1 MSPSRSSRSP
11 RSSGAGR
18 SASGVAAQAKNSPVL
33 SVLARTGYAVNG
45 ILHVLIGGI
54 AIGVA
59 SGAGTGSGADQS
71 GALGALAA
79 APGGVFVLWVIV
91 VGLAALGIWQLLSAV
106 LVREPDATKRAAH
119 IAAELGKAVAYLA
132 IAVTALTFALGGS
145 SNSASSTKS
154 FSATLLASP
163 GGVILLVVVGLGVLA
178 IGVVFVVRGVR
189 QSFTKHIRVPAGT
202 VGKAVVALGVVG
214 YVAKGI
220 AVGVVGILFIVA
232 AATADP
238 SQATGLDGA
247 LRSMLRL
254 PFGGTVLVAVGIGV
268 IAYGLYCFARARLAK
283 L

>member
-1 MSPSRSSRSP
+1 MSASRSSRSS
-11 RSSGAGR
+11 RSSVTGR
-18 SASGVAAQAKNSPVL
+18 SASGVAAKAKNSPAL

-45 ILHVLIGGI
+45 ILHILIGGI

-59 SGAGTGSGADQS
+59 SGAGAGSGADQS
-71 GALGALAA
+71 GALGALAS

-91 VGLAALGIWQLLSAV
+91 VGLAALGIWQLLSAA
-106 LVREPDATKRAAH
+106 LVREPDTTKRAAH
-119 IAAELGKAVAYLA
+119 IAGELGKAVAYLA
-132 IAVTALTFALGGS
+132 IAATALTFALGGS

-189 QSFTKHIRVPAGT
+189 QLFTDHIRVPAGT
-202 VGKAVVALGVVG
+202 AGKAVVVLGVVG
-214 YVAKGI
+214 YVAKGV

-247 LRSMLRL
+247 LRSMLEL
-254 PFGGTVLVAVGIGV
+254 PFGGVILVAVGIGV

>member
-1 MSPSRSSRSP
+1 MSPSRSSRS
-11 RSSGAGR
+11 SAAGR
-18 SASGVAAQAKNSPVL
+18 SASGVAAQSKNSPVL

-45 ILHVLIGGI
+45 ILHILIGGI

-59 SGAGTGSGADQS
+59 SGAGAGSGADQS

-91 VGLAALGIWQLLSAV
+91 VGLAALGIWQLLSAA

-119 IAAELGKAVAYLA
+119 IAGELGKAVAYLA
-132 IAVTALTFALGGS
+132 IAATALTFALGGS

-163 GGVILLVVVGLGVLA
+163 GGVFLLVVIGLGVLA

-202 VGKAVVALGVVG
+202 AGKAVVALGVVG
-214 YVAKGI
+214 YAAKGI

-232 AATADP
+232 ALTADP
-238 SQATGLDGA
+238 SRATGLDGA
-247 LRSMLRL
+247 LKALLGL
-254 PFGGTVLVAVGIGV
+254 PFGGAILVAVGVGV

>member
-1 MSPSRSSRSP
+1 MPPSTSSVP
-11 RSSGAGR
+11 
-18 SASGVAAQAKNSPVL
+18 SASGVAREAKNSPVL

-45 ILHVLIGGI
+45 VLHLLIGGI

-59 SGAGTGSGADQS
+59 SGAGSGSGAEADQS
-71 GALGALAA
+71 GALGALAS
-79 APGGVFVLWVIV
+79 APGGVFVLWVVV
-91 VGLAALGIWQLLSAV
+91 VGLAALGIWQLLSAA

-119 IAAELGKAVAYLA
+119 IAGELGKAVAYLA
-132 IAVTALTFALGGS
+132 IAATAFTFASGGS
-145 SNSASSTKS
+145 SNSASSTKG
-154 FSATLLASP
+154 FSATLLSSP
-163 GGVILLVVVGLGVLA
+163 GGVFLLVVVGLGVLA

-189 QSFTKHIRVPAGT
+189 QSFTKHIRVPGGTAGR
-202 VGKAVVALGVVG
+202 AVVALGVVG

-247 LRSMLRL
+247 LRALLQL
-254 PFGGTVLVAVGIGV
+254 PFGGVILVAVGIGV
-268 IAYGLYCFARARLAK
+268 IAYGVYCFARARLAK

>member
-1 MSPSRSSRSP
+1 M
-11 RSSGAGR
+11 
-18 SASGVAAQAKNSPVL
+18 AAKAKNSPAL

-45 ILHVLIGGI
+45 ILHILIGGI

-59 SGAGTGSGADQS
+59 SGAGAGSGADQS

-91 VGLAALGIWQLLSAV
+91 VGLAALGIWQLLSAA

-119 IAAELGKAVAYLA
+119 IAGELGKAVAYLA

-154 FSATLLASP
+154 FSATLLANP
-163 GGVILLVVVGLGVLA
+163 GGVILLVIVGLGVLA

-247 LRSMLRL
+247 LKALLGL
-254 PFGGTVLVAVGIGV
+254 PFGRVILVSVGIGV

>member
-1 MSPSRSSRSP
+1 M
-11 RSSGAGR
+11 
-18 SASGVAAQAKNSPVL
+18 AAQAKNSPVL

-45 ILHVLIGGI
+45 ILHILIGGI

-59 SGAGTGSGADQS
+59 FGAGAGSGADQS
-71 GALGALAA
+71 GALGALAS

-91 VGLAALGIWQLLSAV
+91 VGLAALGIWQLLSAALV
-106 LVREPDATKRAAH
+106 LEPDATKRAAH
-119 IAAELGKAVAYLA
+119 IAGELGKAVAYLA
-132 IAVTALTFALGGS
+132 IAATALTFALGGS
-145 SNSASSTKS
+145 SNSASSTTS

-189 QSFTKHIRVPAGT
+189 QSFTKHIRVPAGA
-202 VGKAVVALGVVG
+202 VGTAVVALGVVG

-247 LRSMLRL
+247 LKSLLGL
-254 PFGGTVLVAVGIGV
+254 PFGKVILVAVGIGV
-268 IAYGLYCFARARLAK
+268 IAYGLYCFARSRLAK

>member
-1 MSPSRSSRSP
+1 MSPHLSSRS
-11 RSSGAGR
+11 
-18 SASGVAAQAKNSPVL
+18 SASGVARQAKNSPIL

-45 ILHVLIGGI
+45 ILHLLIGGI

-59 SGAGTGSGADQS
+59 SGAGAGGQADQS
-71 GALGALAA
+71 GALGALAS
-79 APGGVFVLWVIV
+79 APGGVFVLWVVV
-91 VGLAALGIWQLLSAV
+91 VGLAALAIWQLLSAA
-106 LVREPDATKRAAH
+106 LMRQADATKRAAH
-119 IAAELGKAVAYLA
+119 IAGELGKAVAYLA
-132 IAVTALTFALGGS
+132 IAATAFTFARGGS
-145 SNSASSTKS
+145 SNAASNTKS

-163 GGVILLVVVGLGVLA
+163 GGVFLLIVVGLGVLA

-202 VGKAVVALGVVG
+202 AGTAVVALGVVG

-232 AATADP
+232 AATANP

-247 LRSMLRL
+247 LKALLGL
-254 PFGGTVLVAVGIGV
+254 PFGGVILVVVGLGV
-268 IAYGLYCFARARLAK
+268 IAYGLYCFARARLAD